1 VFAKILCK
9 SSQKQKFC
17 AKTFPKMK
25 NFAKT
30 FTKTKL
36 FHKNENF
43 SQKLAKFRLF
53 FAFQENEKP

>member
-1 VFAKILCK
+1 VQKLAKTK
-9 SSQKQKFC
+9 
-17 AKTFPKMK
+17 KTFPKMK

-43 SQKLAKFRLF
+43 SQKLAIFRLF